1 MEPRDLTAHGEYVAG
16 RGVEEVARELGMEP
30 DDLVTLSSNEN
41 PLGASPAAVEAVRE
55 HAAGVNSYPKA
66 AHADLRERVAA
77 EWDVATEQV
86 WLGAGGDGALDS
98 LHRAVL
104 NPGDDILVPDPGF
117 AYYAMSARYHNGAVS
132 TYPLEKADGFAQT
145 AAGVLD
151 SYDGERVV
159 YVISPHSPT
168 GTEMPREELER
179 LADALAEDTLLL
191 VDEAYG
197 EYTDTPSAVGLMDGH
212 DDVAVLRTF
221 SKAYGL
227 AGLRVGYVLAPAPWA
242 DAYAKVNTPFAVNE
256 LGCRAALAA
265 LEDDEFVEETVET
278 ARWAREYMYEHLDA
292 HSWQSAANF
301 VLAEVGDASAVA
313 DACQREGVVIRDCT
327 SFGLPECV
335 RITCGTREE
344 TSRAVE
350 ALNGVLAA
358 RGPDPV

>member
-1 MEPRDLTAHGEYVAG
+1 MEPRELTAHGEYVAG

-30 DDLVTLSSNEN
+30 GDLVTLSSNEN
-41 PLGASPAAVEAVRE
+41 PLGASPAAVEAVHE
-55 HAAGVNSYPKA
+55 HAGGVNSYPKA
-66 AHADLRERVAA
+66 AHADLRERVAE

-86 WLGAGGDGALDS
+86 WLGAGGDGALDC

-104 NPGDDILVPDPGF
+104 DPGDDVLVPDPGF
-117 AYYAMSARYHNGAVS
+117 AYYAMSARYHNGGVA
-132 TYPLEKADGFAQT
+132 TYSLEKAQGFEQT

-151 SYDGERVV
+151 AYDGERVV

-168 GTEMPREELER
+168 GTEMPPDEVER
-179 LADALAEDTLLL
+179 LADTLEEDTLLL

-197 EYTDTPSAVGLMDGH
+197 EYSETPSAVGLMDGR

-227 AGLRVGYVLAPAPWA
+227 AGLRVGYVLAPEPWA
-242 DAYAKVNTPFAVNE
+242 SAYAKVNTPFAVNE

-265 LEDDEFVEETVET
+265 LEDESFVAETVET
-278 ARWAREYMYEHLDA
+278 ARWAREYMHEHLDA
-292 HSWQSAANF
+292 HTWESAANF
-301 VLAEVGDASAVA
+301 VLAEVGDASAVV
-313 DACQREGVVIRDCT
+313 DACQRKGVVIRDCS

-335 RITCGTREE
+335 RITCGTREQTE
-344 TSRAVE
+344 QAVE
-350 ALNGVLAA
+350 TLNGVLAA